1 MGRRQNRKKSTSP
14 KKIMLLIAAGLILFL
29 VLFVFKKCADSS
41 GVGIHAELVQEVND
55 SPVLQS
61 KEENNLSAAEGE
73 RIETRSRYEQMARDE
88 MNSSFFL
95 RTLKW
100 FLRNTIFFILI
111 AAILFLFLSIQSLAQ
126 KNKELSNELR
136 DIKQKLNFPPIL
148 SNLQER
154 FLEKSKFDQFISDF
168 EKRFGA
174 NKNNESTDLKT
185 GADSLNP
192 PVGSLERVETY
203 EKRFF
208 PAPNSVGY
216 FQGSTGSK
224 QFRPGEHIFLFEFIA
239 ANPGQANFKVFEDRD
254 SMKYAINYNDA
265 ILKAAC
271 EIENLMF
278 QNPSKIINI
287 TPGEVIK
294 QGDDWKIVKKAFIR
308 YG

>member
-1 MGRRQNRKKSTSP
+1 MGRRQNRKKSNSP
-14 KKIMLLIAAGLILFL
+14 KKIMLLITAGLILFL

-41 GVGIHAELVQEVND
+41 GKRIHAEVVQEVND

-61 KEENNLSAAEGE
+61 KEENNVFSADGE
-73 RIETRSRYEQMARDE
+73 RIETRSRYEQMARNE
-88 MNSSFFL
+88 MNSSFFI

-100 FLRNTIFFILI
+100 FLRKAIFFILI
-111 AAILFLFLSIQSLAQ
+111 AAILFLFFSIQSLSQ

-148 SNLQER
+148 PNLQER

-174 NKNNESTDLKT
+174 NKNNESIDLRT
-185 GADSLNP
+185 GGDSLNP
-192 PVGSLERVETY
+192 PAGSLERVETN
-203 EKRFF
+203 EKKFF
-208 PAPNSVGY
+208 PAPNSGGY

-224 QFRPGEHIFLFEFIA
+224 QFRPGEHIFLFEFVGGDS
-239 ANPGQANFKVFEDRD
+239 GQAKYKVFEDRD

-278 QNPSKIINI
+278 QNPSKIINV
-287 TPGEVIK
+287 TSGEVIK
-294 QGDDWKIVKKAFIR
+294 QGDDWKIVKKAVIR